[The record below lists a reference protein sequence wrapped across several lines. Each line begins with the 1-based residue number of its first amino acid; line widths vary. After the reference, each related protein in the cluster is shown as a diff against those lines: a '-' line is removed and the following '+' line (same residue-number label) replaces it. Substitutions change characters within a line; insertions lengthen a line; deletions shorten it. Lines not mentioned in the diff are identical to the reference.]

1 MNLKDLDLSQ
11 LSEQEQMQLYP
22 FWYAYHRPSPPAMT
36 WRDCVKEG
44 LEKKEYTK
52 CGIVEI
58 TESLDE
64 LDTLSS
70 FHLNDDGEVV
80 PGEVERCSWQ
90 DRLINK
96 WTRREVWSIH

>member
-1 MNLKDLDLSQ
+1 MDLKNINLSELT
-11 LSEQEQMQLYP
+11 EQEQMVLYP
-22 FWYAYHRPSPPAMT
+22 FYDAYNRKYPPAMT
-36 WRDCVKEG
+36 WRDCRAEG
-44 LEKKEYTK
+44 LEPKEYTK

-80 PGEVERCSWQ
+80 PGEAERCSWMS
-90 DRLINK
+90 RRINQ
-96 WTRREVWSIH
+96 WSRRDVWSIH

>member
-1 MNLKDLDLSQ
+1 MVKKD
-11 LSEQEQMQLYP
+11 SEL
-22 FWYAYHRPSPPAMT
+22 AKS
-36 WRDCVKEG
+36 G

-58 TESLDE
+58 QESMDE

-70 FHLNDDGEVV
+70 FHLSEDGTVV
-80 PGEVERCSWQ
+80 AGEGERATWQ